1 MSNKFLRKTETRR
14 FLSTCV
20 KKLATIEV
28 FPKKSLVDERL
39 TKTVVKGLKPE
50 ETVKLKLSVTNKVNL
65 NYASAFDFQADKQGV
80 IDLSKTVP
88 KCQTY
93 NEPDPMSIYWLMK
106 PQEGSDKRFWPLKI
120 NNGLECK
127 YEVFSQNNESL
138 ACDTIYKD
146 YMGEGVQRIEIREGN
161 IVGTL
166 FLPPGHGP
174 FPCVIKL
181 YGGIHKGNVIEDKS
195 AMFASRGIASL
206 ALAFF
211 GVPGLPKT
219 YAE

>member
-1 MSNKFLRKTETRR
+1 MLFKAINRR
-14 FLSTCV
+14 FLSLSTCQWA
-20 KKLATIEV
+20 KLDIV
-28 FPKKSLVDERL
+28 PKKSLVDERL
-39 TKTVVKGLKPE
+39 SKTVVSELKPAQN
-50 ETVKLKLSVTNKVNL
+50 VKLKLSVTNNVNL
-65 NYASAFDFQADKQGV
+65 KYASSFQFQADDDGV
-80 IDLSKTVP
+80 IDLSKVVP
-88 KCQTY
+88 MCQSY
-93 NEPDPMSIYWLMK
+93 HDPDPMAIYWLMK
-106 PQEGSDKRFWPLKI
+106 PQKGSDKRFWPLKV

-127 YEVFSQNNESL
+127 YEVISETDDVI
-138 ACDTIYKD
+138 AKETIFKD
-146 YMGEGVQRIEIREGN
+146 YMGEGVQRIEVRDGN

-166 FLPPGHGP
+166 FLPPGPGP
-174 FPCVIKL
+174 HPCVIKL

>member
-1 MSNKFLRKTETRR
+1 MLLFKAINRR
-14 FLSTCV
+14 FLSQSTCQWA
-20 KKLATIEV
+20 KLDIV
-28 FPKKSLVDERL
+28 PKKSLVDERL
-39 TKTVVKGLKPE
+39 SKTVVSELKPAQN
-50 ETVKLKLSVTNKVNL
+50 VKLKLSVTNNVNL
-65 NYASAFDFQADKQGV
+65 KYASSFQFQADDDGV
-80 IDLSKTVP
+80 IDLSQVVP
-88 KCQTY
+88 MCQSY
-93 NEPDPMSIYWLMK
+93 HDPDPMAIYWLMK
-106 PQEGSDKRFWPLKI
+106 PQKGSDKRFWPLKV

-127 YEVFSQNNESL
+127 YEVISETDDVI
-138 ACDTIYKD
+138 AKETIFKD
-146 YMGEGVQRIEIREGN
+146 YMGEGVQRIEVRDGN

-166 FLPPGHGP
+166 FLPPGPGP
-174 FPCVIKL
+174 HPCVIKL